1 MLVDMNNLYVLV
13 HKRQI
18 ENDDIP
24 LKSLVIMFELN
35 MILCSEAVLFF
46 TRFGDSAF
54 GDSVTRA
61 RVYRAPLGLCL
72 IVIKMNGESI
82 EVLFKQ
88 NLCIVKDFVQ
98 LMFDSLKKDVD
109 LLKGENFELKR
120 SLEFTQAELVDAKK
134 ETSAQSEKLRRLQED
149 GCDKGNLSERLRQ
162 LEDYSR
168 RENVIVDGLDESS
181 DENKETLQVQVQD
194 ILSNKLNINPVVVD
208 VHRLGKNIKG
218 KSRPVIVKLASFEER
233 QKCLK
238 FAPRLKGSNLYI
250 NKDVSKATHE
260 IRKLKMHELK
270 EKRKQGLIA
279 YFSGIQLIVK
289 KRTIAAMTPWK
300 ISRTTEPKEKETKQA
315 IEVVAAANNKD

>member
-1 MLVDMNNLYVLV
+1 
-13 HKRQI
+13 
-18 ENDDIP
+18 
-24 LKSLVIMFELN
+24 
-35 MILCSEAVLFF
+35 
-46 TRFGDSAF
+46 
-54 GDSVTRA
+54 
-61 RVYRAPLGLCL
+61 
-72 IVIKMNGESI
+72 MNGESI

-134 ETSAQSEKLRRLQED
+134 EISAQSEKLRRLQED

-162 LEDYSR
+162 LEVYSR
-168 RENVIVDGLDESS
+168 RENVFVDGLDESS

-208 VHRLGKNIKG
+208 VHRLGKNIEG

-250 NKDVSKATHE
+250 NEDVSKATHE

-289 KRTIAAMTPWK
+289 KRTIDSNDSMEDSK
-300 ISRTTEPKEKETKQA
+300 DNRTKGKRNQA
-315 IEVVAAANNKD
+315 SNRGRGGSQQQGLKLRSAQKK